1 MKSITLPRKGFSL
14 VELLIVVGILAV
26 LAAIAIPTVA
36 GLINKSNQ
44 TADNTNVSEIN
55 NAIVKFTSE
64 YNLYK
69 KDLLENKIETDNLD
83 TVQSRIYSII
93 QTDSIDDI
101 KLIESEEGL
110 DGIKLKENSNYP
122 ANYKTVKKVLNTY
135 LKSSSEILATQQSSH
150 LYWYAPESGTV
161 ICAKEKSS
169 IKQLNEHLK
178 NNTDG
183 NGNELTEDTV
193 WLNISNGDI
202 VRYGLRYEGALLTNS
217 ADESKKFR
225 VTYIFYGD
233 GSIKFFS
240 EEYNEAGEFV
250 KIAEDES
257 PAGTYSYFGSNIRVE
272 SYNFGDVLNG
282 GEQIKQYGTSYG
294 DVFLYM
300 KDL

>member
-1 MKSITLPRKGFSL
+1 MNKSLLSRKGFSL

-44 TADNTNVSEIN
+44 TADNANVSEIN
-55 NAIVKFTSE
+55 NAIVQFTSE
-64 YNLYK
+64 YELYK
-69 KDLLENKIETDNLD
+69 KDLLENKIDTDNLD
-83 TVQSRIYSII
+83 TVQSRVYNII
-93 QTDSIDDI
+93 QTDNIEDI

-110 DGIKLKENSNYP
+110 DGIKLKANSNHP
-122 ANYKTVKKVLNTY
+122 ANYKTIKKVLTTY
-135 LKSSSEILATQQSSH
+135 LKSSSEILTTQQSNY

-169 IKQLNEHLK
+169 VKQLNEHLK

-202 VRYGLRYEGALLTNS
+202 VRYGLRYEGALLTS
-217 ADESKKFR
+217 STDENKKFR
-225 VTYIFYGD
+225 VIYIFYGD
-233 GSIKFFS
+233 GSSKFFA
-240 EEYNEAGEFV
+240 EEYNEAGEFIEV
-250 KIAEDES
+250 TES
-257 PAGTYSYFGSNIRVE
+257 DNPTGTYSYSGSNIKNE
-272 SYNFGDVLNG
+272 GYNFGDVING
-282 GEQIKQYGTSYG
+282 GEQIKQYDTSYG

>member
-1 MKSITLPRKGFSL
+1 MNKSLASRKGFSL

-44 TADNTNVSEIN
+44 TADNANVSEIN
-55 NAIVKFTSE
+55 NAIVQFTSE
-64 YNLYK
+64 YELYK
-69 KDLLENKIETDNLD
+69 KDLLENKINTDNLD
-83 TVQSRIYSII
+83 TVQSRVYNIV
-93 QTDSIDDI
+93 QTNNIEDI

-122 ANYKTVKKVLNTY
+122 ANYKTIKKVLTTY
-135 LKSSSEILATQQSSH
+135 LKSSSEILTTQQSNH

-202 VRYGLRYEGALLTNS
+202 VRYGLRYEGALLTSSTN
-217 ADESKKFR
+217 ENKKFR
-225 VTYIFYGD
+225 VIYIFYGD
-233 GSIKFFS
+233 GSSKFFA
-240 EEYNEAGEFV
+240 EEYNEAGEFIEV
-250 KIAEDES
+250 TENDS
-257 PAGTYSYFGSNIRVE
+257 PAGTYSYSGSNIKNE
-272 SYNFGDVLNG
+272 GYNFGDAING
-282 GEQIKQYGTSYG
+282 GEQIKQYDTSYG
-294 DVFLYM
+294 DVFLYL